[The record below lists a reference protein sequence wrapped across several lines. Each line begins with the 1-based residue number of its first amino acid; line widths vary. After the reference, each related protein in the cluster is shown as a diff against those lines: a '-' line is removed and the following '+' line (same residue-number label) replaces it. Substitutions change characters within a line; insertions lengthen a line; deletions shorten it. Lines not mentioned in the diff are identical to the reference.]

1 MTQQLID
8 LGAGPDSTDGDSI
21 YVAFTKTN
29 ENFTEL
35 YTIIGS
41 NGTTNLSGNTITA
54 NYFYTTGTVRAGN
67 INAFADINTVG
78 NVVAAQFLYPNGQ
91 PVGGNVT
98 AILGNINQDLI
109 PYLSNTYNIG
119 SSTNTFGSG
128 YFDTNL
134 VLQGSVLTSDGTN
147 LLLDGVAIAGV
158 SDVTYDAITGNLTVS
173 TPSEDFTVDIGVGRS
188 DDPVFNTVTAT
199 TFYGNIVGNISGNL
213 AVPGNPT
220 EIIFNANGA
229 AGSSPNFKFESSANL
244 LTVAGTANISSEL
257 YVGTNVTVAGFEVI
271 DSSGEVVTS
280 RLKDSGVTSGTYGNA
295 SAVPVITI
303 DDKGR
308 ITFANTAAV
317 SGVSNVVY
325 DEDTG
330 NLTISTSSGEDFTV
344 DIGTGRSDD
353 PVFANLTVRGTTTT
367 EIFVVNADAQ
377 IGGNTTT
384 DGLYVTGNTLV
395 VPSGNVEQRPTN
407 AQEGMLYFNSNSDSI
422 EWYTGSV
429 WQAPITDYTIV
440 TANLQQ
446 GDNTTVDFPL
456 PVSNATTAGT
466 MVSINGIIQQPGI
479 AYTIANATITFSEA
493 PRITDNVDIRI
504 FTTTSTVTG
513 ISDTYAQTQIL
524 MDHDYAGDNKIYIK
538 NAGNNTAIL
547 EANSQIK
554 VFANIESTSYT
565 TGSMVVDG
573 GIGVSGNVYINDTLY
588 AVAKSFLIDH
598 PTKPGYQL
606 QYASLE
612 GPENGVYIRG
622 RSKTNCIVLPEY
634 WTALVDQD
642 TITVDLTPVGN
653 YQKLY
658 VRSTDNNC
666 IIVASDTEAM
676 FDYYYTV
683 WAERKD
689 IDKLTIEHQKH

>member
-1 MTQQLID
+1 VTQQLID

-29 ENFTEL
+29 ENFTDL

-78 NVVAAQFLYPNGQ
+78 NVIAGQFLYPNGQ
-91 PVGGNVT
+91 PVGGNIT

-109 PYLSNTYNIG
+109 PYISNTYNIG
-119 SSTNTFGSG
+119 SSTNAFGSG
-128 YFDTNL
+128 YFDSNI

-147 LLLDGVAIAGV
+147 LLLDGVPIAGV
-158 SDVTYDAITGNLTVS
+158 SNVTYDANSGNLTVS

-188 DDPVFNTVTAT
+188 DDPVFNTVTAQ

-220 EIIFNANGA
+220 EIVFNANGA
-229 AGSSPNFKFESSANL
+229 AGTSTNFRFDSSGNL
-244 LTVAGTANISSEL
+244 LTVDGTANIGTL
-257 YVGTNVTVAGFEVI
+257 YVGANVTVAGVEVI
-271 DSSGEVVTS
+271 DSAGEIVTS
-280 RLKDSGVTSGTYGNA
+280 QLKDSGVTSGTYGNA

-317 SGVSNVVY
+317 AGVSNVVY

-353 PVFANLTVRGTTTT
+353 PIFANLTVTGTTTT
-367 EIFVVNADAQ
+367 QTFVVNTDAQ
-377 IGGNTTT
+377 VGGNITT
-384 DGLYVTGNTLV
+384 DGLYITGNTLV
-395 VPSGNVEQRPTN
+395 IPTGNIEQRPTS
-407 AQEGMLYFNSNSDSI
+407 AQEGMLRFNSNSDSI

-456 PVSNATTAGT
+456 PVANATTAGT

-479 AYTIANATITFSEA
+479 AYTIANANITFSEA
-493 PRITDNVDIRI
+493 PKTTDNVDIRI

-513 ISDTYAQTQIL
+513 LSDTYAQTQIL
-524 MDHDYAGDNKIYIK
+524 MDQDYAGDNKIYIK
-538 NAGNNTAIL
+538 NAGNTTAIL

-554 VFANIESTSYT
+554 VFANLESTSYT

-612 GPENGVYIRG
+612 GPENGVYVRG
-622 RSKTNCIVLPEY
+622 RSKTNRIVLPEH
-634 WTALVDQD
+634 WTKLVDEE
-642 TITVDLTPVGN
+642 TITVNLTPYGK
-653 YQKLY
+653 YQQLY
-658 VRSTDNNC
+658 VTLIDNNC
-666 IIVASDTEAM
+666 ITVASDTDAM

-689 IDKLTIEHQKH
+689 INKLIIEHPKA

>member
-29 ENFTEL
+29 ENFTDL

-78 NVVAAQFLYPNGQ
+78 NVIAGQFLYPNGQ
-91 PVGGNVT
+91 PVGGNIT

-109 PYLSNTYNIG
+109 PYISNTYNIG
-119 SSTNTFGSG
+119 SSTNAFGSG
-128 YFDTNL
+128 YFDSNI

-147 LLLDGVAIAGV
+147 LLLDGVPIAGV
-158 SDVTYDAITGNLTVS
+158 SNVTYDANSGNLTVS

-188 DDPVFNTVTAT
+188 DDPVFNTVTAQ

-220 EIIFNANGA
+220 EIVFNANGA
-229 AGSSPNFKFESSANL
+229 AGTSTNFRFDSSGNL
-244 LTVAGTANISSEL
+244 LTVDGTANIGTL
-257 YVGTNVTVAGFEVI
+257 YVGANVTVAGVEVI
-271 DSSGEVVTS
+271 DSAGEIVTS
-280 RLKDSGVTSGTYGNA
+280 QLKDSGVTSGTYGNA

-317 SGVSNVVY
+317 AGVSNVVY

-353 PVFANLTVRGTTTT
+353 PIFANLTVTGTTTT
-367 EIFVVNADAQ
+367 QTFVVNTDAQ
-377 IGGNTTT
+377 VGGNITT
-384 DGLYVTGNTLV
+384 DGLYITGNTLV
-395 VPSGNVEQRPTN
+395 IPTGNIEQRPTS
-407 AQEGMLYFNSNSDSI
+407 AQEGMLRFNSNSDSI

-456 PVSNATTAGT
+456 PVANATTAGT

-479 AYTIANATITFSEA
+479 AYTIANANITFSEA
-493 PRITDNVDIRI
+493 PKTTDNVDIRI

-513 ISDTYAQTQIL
+513 LSDTYAQTQIL
-524 MDHDYAGDNKIYIK
+524 MDQDYAGDNKIYIK
-538 NAGNNTAIL
+538 NAGNTTAIL

-554 VFANIESTSYT
+554 VFANLESTSYT

-612 GPENGVYIRG
+612 GPENGVYVRG
-622 RSKTNCIVLPEY
+622 RSKTNRIVLPEH
-634 WTALVDQD
+634 WTKLVDEE
-642 TITVDLTPVGN
+642 TITVNLTPYGK
-653 YQKLY
+653 YQQLY
-658 VRSTDNNC
+658 VTLIDNNC
-666 IIVASDTEAM
+666 ITVASDTDAM

-689 IDKLTIEHQKH
+689 INKLIIEHPKA